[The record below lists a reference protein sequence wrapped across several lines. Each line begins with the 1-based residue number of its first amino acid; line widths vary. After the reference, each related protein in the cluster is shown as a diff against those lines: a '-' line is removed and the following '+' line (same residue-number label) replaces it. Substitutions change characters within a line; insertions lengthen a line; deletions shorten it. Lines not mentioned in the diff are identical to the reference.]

1 MNNLETGFIA
11 KVAEEDLADL
21 GKGPMDSKLN
31 HAKGLESEKH
41 LASTDVEKKECQEH
55 NNGIASFGMSVFN
68 LSNAIIG
75 SGLLGLSYAM
85 ANTGIVLFVILLI
98 GVMLLSLYSIH
109 LLLNISTITGSMVY
123 ETLGEKAFGK
133 PGKFIVFGATSLQ
146 NTGAILSYLFI
157 VKNELPFVIKSFV
170 DVNSQEWYLNG
181 SYLIIIVTLVIIL
194 PLCLFKNLGYLGYT
208 SGFSLACMIFF
219 LIVVIWKKTEIPC
232 PFTVSN
238 SSCISDGVKC
248 NAKYFVLNEKTV
260 YALPTMA
267 FAFVCQPSLLP
278 IYSEL
283 KNRTSRRMKK
293 VSNISVFAM
302 FIMYLLTAIFGY
314 LTFYDDVNS
323 ELLCSYSDKRD
334 QTILIVRLAVIT
346 AVILTVPVLL
356 FTIRSSILLIALKGK
371 FSWFWHIIT
380 TLVLLIAC
388 NVLVIL
394 IPSIKDVF
402 AVIGS
407 SSANMLI
414 FIIPASLYLKLAK
427 DETVFT
433 LRKMG
438 TVLFLIAGIIF
449 MLVNLPLIIIEWT
462 HRDSNTTTTESCT
475 KEL

>member
-1 MNNLETGFIA
+1 M
-11 KVAEEDLADL
+11 
-21 GKGPMDSKLN
+21 P
-31 HAKGLESEKH
+31 
-41 LASTDVEKKECQEH
+41 KKQRSSLSRTNKN

-146 NTGAILSYLFI
+146 NTGGNAFR
-157 VKNELPFVIKSFV
+157 VKNSLVTNVLKHYSMLLNFSRFR
-170 DVNSQEWYLNG
+170 EWYLNG

-438 TVLFLIAGIIF
+438 VCTFYAAFNLCFLLLECCFLIVPISQIF
-449 MLVNLPLIIIEWT
+449 MVA
-462 HRDSNTTTTESCT
+462 
-475 KEL
+475 

>member
-1 MNNLETGFIA
+1 
-11 KVAEEDLADL
+11 
-21 GKGPMDSKLN
+21 
-31 HAKGLESEKH
+31 
-41 LASTDVEKKECQEH
+41 
-55 NNGIASFGMSVFN
+55 MSVFN

-146 NTGAILSYLFI
+146 NTGGNAFR
-157 VKNELPFVIKSFV
+157 VKNSLVTNVLKHYSMLLNFSRFR
-170 DVNSQEWYLNG
+170 EWYLNG

-238 SSCISDGVKC
+238 SSCISDG
-248 NAKYFVLNEKTV
+248 TV